1 MRTVAIVPVRSL
13 GEPLVS
19 FLRDSG
25 VHAEIRSDDCG
36 GVDPALAFTRGV
48 EVRVADEDF
57 ERAEA
62 LLKTLEAAEGEPDGL
77 S

>member
-13 GEPLVS
+13 GEPIVS
-19 FLRDSG
+19 FLRDNG
-25 VHAEIRSDDCG
+25 VQADIRSDDCG

-48 EVRVADEDF
+48 EVRVLEEDF
-57 ERAEA
+57 EKAEE
-62 LLKTLEAAEGEPDGL
+62 LLKALEASEGEPDGL